1 MLQNKP
7 TLSVLKT
14 VNALNLSVDIV
25 DLKKVLSL
33 LTQEKDLSQVYGE
46 TLNVI
51 AIFKT
56 STVIGKPT
64 SNPWRQDRKGISA

>member
-1 MLQNKP
+1 M
-7 TLSVLKT
+7 
-14 VNALNLSVDIV
+14 DIV
-25 DLKKVLSL
+25 DLKKDLNL
-33 LTQEKDLSQVYGE
+33 LTQEKDLSQVYEE

-64 SNPWRQDRKGISA
+64 SNPWRQDRESLSAV